1 MSTEEFA
8 GADSG
13 ILKRT
18 AKKGVFGT
26 RPLLGSKFFYRG
38 EGVNDL
44 RNDCVVFLVK
54 FLGKRHLTFSIFTF
68 MTPKGSAIYV
78 HPKSPPIEQ
87 DYENAQTH
95 TKTYTKLTIRRI

>member
-44 RNDCVVFLVK
+44 RNDCVVFFGQISWQKTFDFFHLYVYDA
-54 FLGKRHLTFSIFTF
+54 KR
-68 MTPKGSAIYV
+68 
-78 HPKSPPIEQ
+78 Q
-87 DYENAQTH
+87 RD
-95 TKTYTKLTIRRI
+95 IRTSEKPANRARL